1 MKTTALSCKHG
12 TRALAP
18 AVSVALMLAGVTAVA
33 TPAWQDLA
41 AVRDAAKSA
50 ALESHGGAAEN
61 ITVSAAELDVRLRL
75 SACDAPLSAVAPATA
90 RTSARQTVAVQCT
103 GSTPWRVH
111 VPVTVT
117 ITRAVLVAAQPLE
130 RGKILAAED
139 VLLADRDLNTVIG
152 GYLTDPR
159 LAMGRVLRRGIPA
172 GTVIGP
178 AGLEAPVLIRR
189 GQPVS
194 VEARSGAIRVA
205 MAGVAQADGA
215 LGEMIPVRNVQ
226 SKKILQGI
234 VRNEKSVEIHVP

>member
-1 MKTTALSCKHG
+1 M
-12 TRALAP
+12 
-18 AVSVALMLAGVTAVA
+18 
-33 TPAWQDLA
+33 
-41 AVRDAAKSA
+41 
-50 ALESHGGAAEN
+50 
-61 ITVSAAELDVRLRL
+61 
-75 SACDAPLSAVAPATA
+75 
-90 RTSARQTVAVQCT
+90 
-103 GSTPWRVH
+103 
-111 VPVTVT
+111 TVT